1 MYINPY
7 IYITI
12 YIYFKPQYLEPYKSI
27 SIPVTSLTPE
37 GFRQPGGVT
46 RGGTLLGAAQVR
58 VGETMRISM
67 GFLCDLTRENS
78 DLTRENGDFTR
89 ENEDFMGL
97 TNRNGWIYSRW
108 WI

>member
-1 MYINPY
+1 
-7 IYITI
+7 
-12 YIYFKPQYLEPYKSI
+12 
-27 SIPVTSLTPE
+27 
-37 GFRQPGGVT
+37 
-46 RGGTLLGAAQVR
+46 
-58 VGETMRISM
+58 M